1 MELKTAARIDFAINI
16 ILRIIVAPFDL
27 VKTIIDKILE
37 FFILKPIVLFDKW
50 LSNQLLLHSDEVK
63 DGTICNPDALKMG
76 AHSVYILFK
85 EEQKK
90 KKKNDREI
98 RT

>member
-1 MELKTAARIDFAINI
+1 MKLKTAARIDLAINI
-16 ILRIIVAPFDL
+16 ILRIVIAPFDL
-27 VKTIIDKILE
+27 VKTIIDKTLE
-37 FFILKPIVLFDKW
+37 FLIFNPLLSFDRW
-50 LSNQLLLHSDEVK
+50 LSNKLLLHSDEIK

-90 KKKNDREI
+90 KKEEK
-98 RT
+98 

>member
-1 MELKTAARIDFAINI
+1 MKLKTAARIDLAINI
-16 ILRIIVAPFDL
+16 ILRIVIAPFDL
-27 VKTIIDKILE
+27 VKTIIDKTLE
-37 FFILKPIVLFDKW
+37 FLIFNPLLSFDKW
-50 LSNQLLLHSDEVK
+50 LSNKLLLHSDEIK

-90 KKKNDREI
+90 SKEEK
-98 RT
+98 

>member
-1 MELKTAARIDFAINI
+1 MKLKTAARIDFAINI
-16 ILRIIVAPFDL
+16 ILKIIVAPFDL
-27 VKTIIDKILE
+27 VKSIVDMTLN
-37 FFILKPIVLFDKW
+37 FFILKPIVSFDRW

-90 KKKNDREI
+90 EKEGKENK
-98 RT
+98 

>member
-1 MELKTAARIDFAINI
+1 MKLKTAARIDFAINI

-27 VKTIIDKILE
+27 IKTIIDMTLN
-37 FFILKPIVLFDKW
+37 FFILKPIVSFDKW
-50 LSNQLLLHSDEVK
+50 LSNKFLLHSDEIK

-76 AHSVYILFK
+76 AHNVYILFK

-90 KKKNDREI
+90 KKEEKDNK
-98 RT
+98 

>member
-1 MELKTAARIDFAINI
+1 MKLKTAARIDFAINI

-27 VKTIIDKILE
+27 VKTIIDMTLN

-50 LSNQLLLHSDEVK
+50 LSNQLLLRSDEVK

-76 AHSVYILFK
+76 AHNVYILFK

-90 KKKNDREI
+90 SKEEK
-98 RT
+98 

>member
-1 MELKTAARIDFAINI
+1 MKLKTAARIDFAINI
-16 ILRIIVAPFDL
+16 ILKIIVAPFDL
-27 VKTIIDKILE
+27 VKSIVDMTLN
-37 FFILKPIVLFDKW
+37 FFILKPIVSFDRW

-90 KKKNDREI
+90 EKEEKENK
-98 RT
+98 

>member
-1 MELKTAARIDFAINI
+1 MKLKTAARIDFAINI

-27 VKTIIDKILE
+27 VKTIIDKTLE
-37 FFILKPIVLFDKW
+37 FLILKPIVSFDKW
-50 LSNQLLLHSDEVK
+50 LSNKLLLHSDEIK

-90 KKKNDREI
+90 SKEEK
-98 RT
+98 

>member
-1 MELKTAARIDFAINI
+1 MKLNTAARIDFAINI
-16 ILRIIVAPFDL
+16 ILKIIVAPFDL
-27 VKTIIDKILE
+27 VKSIVDMTLN
-37 FFILKPIVLFDKW
+37 FFILKPIVSFDRW

-90 KKKNDREI
+90 EKEEKENK
-98 RT
+98 

>member
-1 MELKTAARIDFAINI
+1 MKLKTAARIDFAINI
-16 ILRIIVAPFDL
+16 ILKIIVAPFDL
-27 VKTIIDKILE
+27 VKSIVDMTLN
-37 FFILKPIVLFDKW
+37 FFILKPIVSFDRW

-90 KKKNDREI
+90 EKE
-98 RT
+98 

>member
-1 MELKTAARIDFAINI
+1 MKLKTAARIDFVINI
-16 ILRIIVAPFDL
+16 ILKIIVAPFDL
-27 VKTIIDKILE
+27 VKSIVDMTLN
-37 FFILKPIVLFDKW
+37 FFILKPIVSFDRW

-63 DGTICNPDALKMG
+63 DGTICNPDALRIG

-90 KKKNDREI
+90 EKEEKENK
-98 RT
+98 

>member
-1 MELKTAARIDFAINI
+1 MKLKTAARIDFVINI
-16 ILRIIVAPFDL
+16 ILKIIVAPFDL
-27 VKTIIDKILE
+27 VKSIVDMTLN
-37 FFILKPIVLFDKW
+37 FFILNPIVSFDRW

-63 DGTICNPDALKMG
+63 DGTICNPDALRIG

-90 KKKNDREI
+90 EKEEKENK
-98 RT
+98 

>member
-1 MELKTAARIDFAINI
+1 MKLKTAARIDFAINI
-16 ILRIIVAPFDL
+16 ILKIIVAPFDL
-27 VKTIIDKILE
+27 VKSIVDMTLN
-37 FFILKPIVLFDKW
+37 FFILKPIVSFDRW

-63 DGTICNPDALKMG
+63 DGTICNPDALRMG

-90 KKKNDREI
+90 EKEGKENK
-98 RT
+98 

>member
-1 MELKTAARIDFAINI
+1 MKLKTAARIDLAINI
-16 ILRIIVAPFDL
+16 ILRIVIAPFDL
-27 VKTIIDKILE
+27 VKTIIDKTLE
-37 FFILKPIVLFDKW
+37 FLIFNPLLSFDRW
-50 LSNQLLLHSDEVK
+50 LSNKLLLHSDEIK

-90 KKKNDREI
+90 SKEEK
-98 RT
+98 

>member
-1 MELKTAARIDFAINI
+1 MKLKTAARIDFAINI
-16 ILRIIVAPFDL
+16 ILKIIVAPFDL
-27 VKTIIDKILE
+27 VKSIVDMTLN
-37 FFILKPIVLFDKW
+37 FFILKPIVSFDKW

-63 DGTICNPDALKMG
+63 DGTICNPDALRMG

-90 KKKNDREI
+90 EKERKENK
-98 RT
+98 

>member
-1 MELKTAARIDFAINI
+1 MKLKTAARIDFAINI

-27 VKTIIDKILE
+27 VKSIVDMTLN

-50 LSNQLLLHSDEVK
+50 LSNQLLLRSDEVK

-76 AHSVYILFK
+76 AHNVYILFK

-90 KKKNDREI
+90 SKE
-98 RT
+98 

>member
-1 MELKTAARIDFAINI
+1 MKLKIAAKIDFTINI
-16 ILRIIVAPFDL
+16 ILRIICAPFDL
-27 VKTIIDKILE
+27 VKSIVDMTLN

-50 LSNQLLLHSDEVK
+50 LSNQLLLHSDEIK

-76 AHSVYILFK
+76 ARSVYILFK

-90 KKKNDREI
+90 KKEEKENK
-98 RT
+98 

>member
-1 MELKTAARIDFAINI
+1 MKLNTAARIDFAINI
-16 ILRIIVAPFDL
+16 ILKIIVAPFDL
-27 VKTIIDKILE
+27 VKSIVDMTLN
-37 FFILKPIVLFDKW
+37 FFILKPIVSFDRW

-63 DGTICNPDALKMG
+63 DGTICNPDALRMG

-90 KKKNDREI
+90 EKEGKENK
-98 RT
+98 

>member
-1 MELKTAARIDFAINI
+1 MKLKTAARIDFAINI

-27 VKTIIDKILE
+27 IKTIIDMTLN
-37 FFILKPIVLFDKW
+37 FFILKPIVSFDTW
-50 LSNQLLLHSDEVK
+50 LSNKLLLYSDEIK

-90 KKKNDREI
+90 KKEEKEN
-98 RT
+98 T

>member
-1 MELKTAARIDFAINI
+1 MKLNTAARIDFAINI

-27 VKTIIDKILE
+27 VKTIIDKTLE
-37 FFILKPIVLFDKW
+37 FLIFNPLLSFDRW
-50 LSNQLLLHSDEVK
+50 LSNKLLLHSDEIK

-90 KKKNDREI
+90 SKEEK
-98 RT
+98 

>member
-1 MELKTAARIDFAINI
+1 MKLKTAARIDLAINI
-16 ILRIIVAPFDL
+16 ILRIVISPFDL
-27 VKTIIDKILE
+27 AKTIIDKTLE
-37 FFILKPIVLFDKW
+37 FLITNPLLSFDRW
-50 LSNQLLLHSDEVK
+50 LSNKLLLHSDEVK

-90 KKKNDREI
+90 KKEEKDNK
-98 RT
+98 

>member
-1 MELKTAARIDFAINI
+1 MKLKTAARIDFAINI

-27 VKTIIDKILE
+27 VKTIIDKTLE
-37 FFILKPIVLFDKW
+37 FLILKPIVSFDKW
-50 LSNQLLLHSDEVK
+50 LSNKLLLHSDEIK

-76 AHSVYILFK
+76 AHNVYILFK

-90 KKKNDREI
+90 KKEEKENK
-98 RT
+98 

>member
-1 MELKTAARIDFAINI
+1 MKLKTAAKIDFTINI
-16 ILRIIVAPFDL
+16 ISTIICALFDL
-27 VKTIIDKILE
+27 VKSIVDMTLN

-85 EEQKK
+85 EEQNKK
-90 KKKNDREI
+90 KEEKEHK
-98 RT
+98 

>member
-1 MELKTAARIDFAINI
+1 MKLKTAARIDFAINI
-16 ILRIIVAPFDL
+16 ILRIVIAPFDL
-27 VKTIIDKILE
+27 VKTIIDKTLE
-37 FFILKPIVLFDKW
+37 FLILKPIVSFDKW
-50 LSNQLLLHSDEVK
+50 LSNKLLLHSDEIK

-90 KKKNDREI
+90 SKEEK
-98 RT
+98 

>member
-1 MELKTAARIDFAINI
+1 MKLKTAARIDFAINI
-16 ILRIIVAPFDL
+16 ILKIIVAPFDL
-27 VKTIIDKILE
+27 VKSIVDMTLN
-37 FFILKPIVLFDKW
+37 FFILKPIVSFDRW

-63 DGTICNPDALKMG
+63 DGTICNPDALRMG

-90 KKKNDREI
+90 EKERKENK
-98 RT
+98 

>member
-1 MELKTAARIDFAINI
+1 MKLKTAARIDLAINI
-16 ILRIIVAPFDL
+16 ILRIVIAPFDL
-27 VKTIIDKILE
+27 VKTIIDKTLE
-37 FFILKPIVLFDKW
+37 FLILKPIVSFDKW
-50 LSNQLLLHSDEVK
+50 LSNKLLLHSDEIK

-90 KKKNDREI
+90 KKEEKENK
-98 RT
+98 

>member
-1 MELKTAARIDFAINI
+1 MKLKTAARIDFAINI
-16 ILRIIVAPFDL
+16 ILKIIVAPFDL
-27 VKTIIDKILE
+27 VKSIVDMTLN

-50 LSNQLLLHSDEVK
+50 LSNQLLLRSDEVK

-76 AHSVYILFK
+76 AHNVYILFK

-90 KKKNDREI
+90 SKE
-98 RT
+98 